1 MLIIFVVSL
10 LILLVIIAY
19 LTKCP
24 CGCQSFLDSFKIL
37 LVNQFNST
45 GFFFSALIAVFS
57 VLKLRISRDE
67 VFERLFNAFNKRFD
81 ALNENLNKIR
91 DNDNDEVLELIPHSD
106 NNSNSS
112 IEPKDVIKDYLNL
125 CAEEYLWYR
134 KCRIDP
140 KVWVAWE
147 DGMFFYLA
155 NENFCDQVKQQRIEK
170 KSYYG
175 LFEVLTEEKL
185 EDYRNKN
192 KDKFK
197 KHSNRE

>member
-1 MLIIFVVSL
+1 MFCKSNNEIFL
-10 LILLVIIAY
+10 P
-19 LTKCP
+19 T
-24 CGCQSFLDSFKIL
+24 
-37 LVNQFNST
+37 
-45 GFFFSALIAVFS
+45 
-57 VLKLRISRDE
+57 E
-67 VFERLFNAFNKRFD
+67 
-81 ALNENLNKIR
+81 
-91 DNDNDEVLELIPHSD
+91 
-106 NNSNSS
+106 
-112 IEPKDVIKDYLNL
+112 DVIKDYLNL
-125 CAEEYLWYR
+125 CSEEYLWYR

-155 NENFCDQVKQQRIEK
+155 DENFSDQVKQQRIEK

-197 KHSNRE
+197 K